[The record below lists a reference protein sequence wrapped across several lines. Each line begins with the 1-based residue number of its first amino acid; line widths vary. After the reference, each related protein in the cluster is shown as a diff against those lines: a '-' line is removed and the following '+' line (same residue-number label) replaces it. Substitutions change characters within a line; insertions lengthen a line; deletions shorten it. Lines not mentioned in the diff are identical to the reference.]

1 MPVQYGKDQEGCY
14 ARWGNEGHNY
24 YYQCNSEV
32 AKKNAGEEAL
42 AQGIAIGDFGPIKYI
57 GLKKWRN
64 TADSSNVNK
73 IMYNDETLEL
83 VIKFKDGDI
92 YTYDN
97 IDFTEFNNIINGN
110 AVCVSSGENRWG
122 SWDLGKSP
130 SVGAAVHKYLI
141 DSGKTYRRGGSLR

>member
-24 YYQCNSEV
+24 YYKCNSDI
-32 AKKNAGEEAL
+32 ARKNAGEKAL

-64 TADSSNVNK
+64 TADSSNVNR

-83 VIKFKDGDI
+83 VIRFKSGDV
-92 YTYDN
+92 YTYEGVSFD
-97 IDFTEFNNIINGN
+97 IFNNVVNGN
-110 AVCVSSGENRWG
+110 AACKTSGD
-122 SWDLGKSP
+122 SWDIGKDP
-130 SVGAAVHKYLI
+130 SVGAAVHKYLV
-141 DSGKTYRRGGSLR
+141 DSSIVYRKGGSLR

>member
-14 ARWGNEGHNY
+14 ARWGKEGHNY
-24 YYQCNSEV
+24 YYRCNSEEG
-32 AKKNAGEEAL
+32 KKKAGEKAL

-73 IMYNDETLEL
+73 IMYNDETEEL
-83 VIKFKDGDI
+83 VIKFRNGDI
-92 YTYDN
+92 YTYEGVSFE
-97 IDFTEFNNIINGN
+97 IFNNVVNGN
-110 AVCVSSGENRWG
+110 AACKTNGET
-122 SWDLGKSP
+122 WDIGKSP

-141 DSGKTYRRGGSLR
+141 DSNIVYRKGGSLR